1 MARFR
6 LAAVLPGI
14 RYRADTPGPGILDAG
29 MPRKGEAVRVL
40 VIEDDAEM
48 AQTVA
53 TGLRHARMAV
63 DVALDGPAGLE
74 RALINGYDVIVL
86 DRDLPGLNGDEV
98 CGRLVA
104 AGCRSRVLM
113 LTAAAGTEDL
123 VEGLGLGADDY
134 LPKPFDFPVL
144 VARIGA
150 LFRRAQPAIPPVLR
164 RGDLVVDTGRRCAW
178 RAGRLLDLAPKEFG
192 VLEVLLAAQ
201 GRAVSAEELLE
212 RVWDENA
219 DPFTA
224 AVKIT
229 VGRLRAKL
237 GDPPLIDTV
246 PRSGYRIGDQP

>member
-1 MARFR
+1 M
-6 LAAVLPGI
+6 
-14 RYRADTPGPGILDAG
+14 
-29 MPRKGEAVRVL
+29 RVL
-40 VIEDDAEM
+40 VVEDDAEM

-53 TGLRHARMAV
+53 AGLRHAQMAV
-63 DVALDGPAGLE
+63 DVALDGPSGLE
-74 RALINGYDVIVL
+74 RALVNGYDVIVL
-86 DRDLPGLNGDEV
+86 DRDLPGLHGDEV
-98 CGRLVA
+98 CAKLVA

-113 LTAAAGTEDL
+113 LTAAAGTDDL
-123 VEGLGLGADDY
+123 VEGLSLGADDY

-164 RGDLVVDTGRRCAW
+164 RGGLVVDTGRRCAW
-178 RAGRLLDLAPKEFG
+178 RAGRPLALTPKEFG
-192 VLEVLLAAQ
+192 VLEVLLAAR

-237 GDPPLIDTV
+237 GEPPLIATV